1 MAIRKSRAGFPGSA
15 NTNSGSRSLARNRM
29 RRMLLEDLEKR
40 QLLAVGPQL
49 IGIQPNNSD
58 LIIDGSVRNQAPREL
73 TFRFDDSQII
83 HPSSLSGIRL
93 TRAGGDGS
101 FAQPTVATDFGTDGK
116 VDVQLTGRV
125 AGRALTVQVTRADL
139 GANNAPVFSVSGNTV
154 GIALNSNFTT
164 PTTAQQLVS
173 AINASPLLVPVMGAS
188 INGGLGSTV
197 IGSINPTYS
206 PLTLN
211 RTGDVVIQPGKVV
224 IGDAPNENE
233 VTLRFAESLPNDLYR
248 AEIFGFD
255 DPVAGIIGL
264 RNTTPTGAAGD
275 LFKPTSSNQRQ
286 DTINFRLDLGPQV
299 TAVVPQPVVRN
310 ANNSLQQLR
319 DTIVVYFDNDKLLV
333 ENNAAGQPTS
343 RSAENPEFY
352 QLIFTDETVRN
363 TDDQRFLPQSV
374 QYNASAN
381 TATLRFG
388 QDIDSLTG
396 SNSGARTFRLR
407 IGTRET
413 EPITPRLSEAAATV
427 ISDFNTGGAAK
438 FRFTS
443 RVLGEAGSGIQI
455 TISNTNTGNPPLIT
469 ATGRTIHIELGS
481 NNVTAAQLLAALQTS
496 SASSNLVSVQLEAGS
511 VGSTLLNKPI
521 NYSPLTVVGLG
532 STYTTAM
539 NLGAI
544 GSSATDQTSLIL
556 SSEINAVPYNF
567 DLIGAQDDAGMRDVP
582 NEAGASF
589 EQYIN
594 AAFGADKVA
603 GVTTINYN
611 FQLIY
616 ATDSSGN
623 PLTNAITEKQ
633 KQRAREVLQIWSDN
647 LGIQFIETPNS
658 GITIATG
665 SLAALTGTSPNV
677 VITNAINMGVQIDP
691 AFRASRLIL
700 DAQRQWGDNYGEDW
714 SRAALTG
721 MGMLLGLE
729 RAGDLPSGTLM
740 ALSTAFV
747 NAGLSNATPADEPV
761 FPGAYDVLHGQH
773 IFRPDSNDIDL
784 YRFEVDFGGADRVG
798 LFVAETYA
806 ERLANSSPL
815 DTLLHLYKQR
825 QATATSNLAAGESL
839 SIKFDAIQPGRLGN
853 NLQIF
858 VTRSERGVGAQPII
872 NVFDNLITIDLNS
885 TVGQET
891 TAAQFVDSLNADPK
905 VANLVKVTLSRG
917 SGTTRVGNRDI
928 TFSPIVLKGGE
939 LELISR
945 NDNYFSDDSF
955 IQQQLSSG
963 VYFIGVSASGNDSYD
978 PTIPD
983 TGFGGTTQGKYD
995 LRVTFRAQVDT
1006 TDAIQ
1011 DVAGGF
1017 VGDQSIAIDGDADGV
1032 AGGTY
1037 NFWFQ
1042 TRPLD
1047 RVLQFNAGGS
1057 ADLESKII
1065 TITGANGTVR
1075 NFEFSSDALVGIGN
1089 TRIDYTLAS
1098 TAGDLSQKL
1107 FDAIRS
1113 RGELGVSAISNGIRL
1128 TLQGERTVQLSPGLN
1143 NIEVQGRMI
1152 FVDKVA
1158 GPNADGSLAKPFNN
1172 IAGTGVANAFAS
1184 ALPGDIVRIVG
1195 NGGQDRRVETSND
1208 NIAYE
1213 IGIDL
1218 LNGAALSDGSS
1229 MDVPQGVTTMID
1241 AGAILK
1247 LRRARIGVGSSSQ
1260 GVDRSNGALQVLGTP
1275 ALTDSNGRLLRA
1287 ADGSVIPG
1295 SVFFTSWLDQSLGF
1309 DTYAPQT
1316 TPSVGDWGGI
1326 TYRRDVDRAAGRSDL
1341 EDEGIFLQYVNHA
1354 DLRYGGGGNVVID
1367 SIQQVVNP
1375 IQMIDMRPTVT
1386 FNKISNSANAAMSA
1400 APNSFEETNFNEPR
1414 FQQNGKFTSDYDRVG
1429 PEIHHNLLTNN
1440 SLNGL
1445 FVRVD
1450 TPTGNSIRPLTVAA
1464 RFDDIDIPYIIA
1476 ENIFVSAT
1484 PGGAILDTTRPLA
1497 NLTALQATVGGTLL
1511 PGTYNYKV
1519 TFVDING
1526 YETPASDAT
1535 GNVDLSV
1542 GQTAVQLFGLPLTS
1556 GEYVA
1561 RRLYRSNSVGGGQYT
1576 QVAQIDATSSGFIDL
1591 GQDSGGVLVRD
1602 RANLSGVTFAVAAGG
1617 SFTPGTFNYR
1627 LVMIDSAGRESIA
1640 SDGTNNITV
1649 TANQRITISNLPLT
1663 QAGFSGRRLYRSAPG
1678 GSGTYTL
1685 VAELRDPASAT
1696 TTVFVDNGGNL
1707 GTVLSTYS
1715 LGTLRPRLDAS
1726 LVIDP
1731 GAVLKFEGARIE
1743 IGPGANLIAEGTDG
1757 APIIFTSKLDDRYG
1771 AGGSFDTNNDAA
1783 GSTPQARDWGGI
1795 YASTGSTLSL
1805 DHVTVAYA
1813 GGVTKL
1819 EGTFKAFNPIE
1830 LQQADGRITNSTFE
1844 FNQDGIGGQGPLNR
1858 LGRLDNRSATIFVRG
1873 AQPILVGNTFRNNRG
1888 SAIDID
1894 ANSLSAD
1901 LRVDY
1906 GRSNGLVERLE
1917 EFDSNRGPLIRE
1929 NRMSNNQMNGLE
1941 IRGDELMTESVWD
1954 DTDIV
1959 HVLFNSITVS
1969 NFVHEG
1975 GLRLQS
1981 APTESLVVKLLGYG
1995 ANFNYLSGTG
2005 ITATGTTTNANDRI
2019 GGTVEII
2026 GQPGFPV
2033 ILTSFH
2039 DDSVGAGLQPDG
2051 TPQTDT
2057 NNNGVAS
2064 IPRPA
2069 DWRSIVLDQNSNDRN
2084 VATVMEIE
2092 SPTAI
2097 APGFNSTT
2105 NTAQLL
2111 GDLAGRPTASDE
2123 NFRLGFV
2130 VQGVLSQ
2137 PGDVD
2142 VYSFTGEAGTE
2153 VWFDVDSTTYTLDSV
2168 IEVLNSNGQLLARS
2182 DNSTAET
2189 LDPSLITRTTAIS
2202 RTLVN
2207 PLPSQVNGNLRKNAS
2222 GLLKEDGTTN
2232 ARDAG
2237 LRVVLPGNAGSRS
2250 TYHFR
2255 IRSSSTNIDN
2265 FSAGLTSGSYEVQ
2278 VRIRESQE
2286 NPGSSVQYADIRYA
2300 TNGIQLKGLPKH
2312 SPLLGEFQED
2322 ESSAGGA
2329 ASNNDVTGANVNNG
2343 GTLIS
2348 RDQYLGN
2355 LLSTDRGTIS
2365 VGGEIK
2371 TAGDLDFYR
2380 FQVGYTNL
2388 LNNSIAGATVSELE
2402 PNDSIASAQS
2412 LDLEVFQLVN
2422 NPNVQNSTTRPYVV
2436 ISGTGNGTFDYYSF
2450 TVPNAGAIGTFDTDA
2465 TNFDTELFLFDIGG
2479 TLLALNDDAALDPGS
2494 ISSLDSFI
2502 SFTFPSAGV
2511 YTIGVGRF
2519 NSDSTGG
2526 AITGSTPITGDAY
2539 QLNVSI
2545 DGKTGAAGGLTV
2557 LSAPVIFD
2565 IDYADGLNR
2574 ADTSLSVFQ
2583 VTGSPGFETFQLVLY
2598 SEDSNIADDQRRPL
2612 SLTDLEDFSRGSVG
2626 TKDPFIGTSALT
2638 SGTYSVAV
2646 SPASRIPSALSNSLT
2661 RREPVNSVLRVAD
2674 EGFETTVS
2682 NAVAELP
2689 TVPRLYDRNFVGVGT
2704 NLWRRATDNGAGHK
2718 ASSVFS
2724 FSGAAMTQAGGA
2736 QGDLISNAFS
2746 LGGYSA
2752 EDQSRLYF
2760 SYNLNAEGGDNFEV
2774 LVRTA
2779 TGDVSVASNSSA
2791 LTNGGGWRQARL
2803 NLAQFAGQ
2811 TDLRLIFRYN
2821 TNGANTSAASG
2832 VSIDDIIIG
2841 FAERGEMV
2849 LNAPAGA
2856 TFAGNTVAPN
2866 TTLTG
2871 QYQLEIRQGES
2882 FFTASPSGL
2891 TLNSAMDTND
2901 RSAAQVTL
2909 VAPEGRELADGDKF
2923 TLGDSGSQLTFE
2935 FNSVGSVTP
2944 GNVAIAFSTNDAD
2957 YVIAQRIR
2965 DAINDPGVQARIKV
2979 RAATSGGVV
2988 TGTTARDNRIN
2999 LYGQVS
3005 GDFKEFNRPAMS
3017 IINANASADTLRNEI
3032 FGAGITSTQ
3041 PAIFDGNAQSA
3052 GIVNF
3057 GGQTGVMLSTGRLA
3071 DALPNNHSDNTG
3083 TALPGAT
3090 GDVATNVAL
3099 GVTTTEATSLQA
3111 EFQFGDGT
3119 IGGDLFLE
3127 LAFASEEYNEING
3140 QDVVAVL
3147 VDGVNVALVPG
3158 TLSPVRSSTINS
3170 TTNSQLYY
3178 NNDPSD
3184 GGKYLRQT
3192 SLDGF
3197 TAPLLLSAL
3206 GLAAGPHTLKIVV
3219 ADVAS
3224 QLTDSVIFI
3233 RSASVGTTVKQRV
3246 FGGMQAIFH
3255 GGNSDQ
3261 NTNRDQGQVLIQNN
3275 FIRYS
3280 RDYGVLTEA
3289 GTRLQ
3294 DPRDLIGNI
3303 APRMASAMSSIPAL
3317 GSNASGAVRNL
3328 REIND
3333 AQLGGISTGIV
3344 ISNNVLENGGLGGV
3358 HILGEN
3364 PIYMIAPRF
3373 MPGPSTDTPPLIST
3387 DAATTSNSAPLDHF
3401 GSFVDDS
3408 DLLVIDAGRTRVQFE
3423 FEDIAGAGTGGPT
3436 FGSGIEQGNNWADNS
3451 VPIYY
3456 REDGGAQYLRFPGTS
3471 PGYSALE
3478 LLQSIRDSIFGS
3490 ILVTNGSTD
3499 SVRATVAPSV
3509 LGRLNDANS
3518 GRPGYINFYLS
3529 PALYLEGISN
3539 INFVNQNGA
3548 GNPFLIT
3555 RVDVSDTPQAFV
3567 RVVNNTVYG
3576 NDGRASFSPDT
3587 TVSEP
3592 NDTITTAVETWQGT
3606 AHNPVSFTMT
3616 AAIGD
3621 SSQFQAAPSQDVDLY
3636 KFKLDAGERV
3646 KVNIDTLGAT
3656 NLGLDSVLQIFDA
3669 SGRPQS
3675 FFDSATQRLT
3685 SLSDNT
3691 SAPGEATRLD
3701 PYVDFTATKSGVY
3714 YAAVSSKGN
3723 EKFDPLSLGN
3733 RVNGNSTGQYT
3744 INLSVLHAQDFT
3756 ITVQDQA
3763 AYNDGETFTIVQI
3776 PDFANTTNNTRTFE
3790 FDTNGGVAAGNIPI
3804 RINANYRAP
3813 DVARAI
3819 AGAINGLNNGGPVL
3833 TNVQQ
3838 LANGVFGAA
3847 SPLAPVTARPL
3858 GGISGVEN
3866 GLTLFPRR
3874 IDGFSPTHSA
3884 IGIGHDRVLSGALSN
3899 TSQGDGT
3906 TERFVVVSN
3915 AAYIISN
3922 GNILVDPDFN
3932 DNNNLDQILPESGI
3946 EVSKGANPTLMNN
3959 VFVNVQTPIIRDE
3972 SRVASTIPAFG
3983 NRIPVPFN
3991 TGIDVHPKQ
4000 GEVIIGGSIYQYVEP
4015 QAARNRLGFGIEA
4028 SPTNLPNTGLDFNT
4042 TVPAGVQIFVDAQG
4056 SQFLPAPYSPI
4067 IDSSLDSLE
4076 EREAFKTIK
4085 QAMGI
4090 ALSPVKAPSRD
4101 ATGQLR
4107 VDDPSVAPPSG
4118 LGADVFKDRG
4128 ALDRADFVGPS
4139 AQAAEPL
4146 DNDSGGV
4153 DTDKSVSVI
4162 QLSGGVYPEFRIQL
4176 VDGFETADPFPGIGI
4191 DDSTVVGP
4199 EIPGVRLTGAAITLF
4214 ENGRVLREG
4223 IDYRF
4228 SYDSTTNEVILT
4240 PLAGVWKNDRVYEVA
4255 VNNKNRFVLTAPA
4268 GDQVADG
4275 DIFTITD
4282 ADGGV
4287 VYYEFDSGYRLQ
4299 VPQGLTLLIPLAGGA
4314 TGGIADGDR
4323 FTIIAGAQTVT
4334 FEFDRNGNFLA
4345 GNRPILFTQGA
4356 SQAEMAA
4363 VVMAAIQASG
4373 LPVTPRLLS
4382 PGRVFIGA
4390 EAGVQLDTT
4399 FTTITQPP
4407 TTLAFKIPA
4416 LGPRPGGIVEGQTF
4430 TVSDG
4435 RRTVTFEYDTD
4446 STVAAGNTPLDF
4458 RGAATVADLT
4468 ALTAAGLA
4476 NSSLNISPQVFG
4488 TDLVYLGLS
4497 PGGSASVG
4505 TSRLT
4510 LNGLARTL
4518 TDGQVFSI
4526 QAGGVTRTFEFTR
4539 DLTVA
4544 PGNIAIPVSL
4554 TDTQD
4559 EIGARVATAIA
4570 AAGLGLTPVH
4580 INDGNISIGGQAS
4593 DSINV
4598 SGSPSLGLFGKPGVQ
4613 SHTRLQVFGPLLLTV
4628 PARGAADINDNS
4640 TFRISNNNRTVVFEF
4655 DRNFSGPS
4663 QPGNVIISYNA
4674 QNTAADI
4681 ATAIAVAVGSSG
4693 LGILPVNFGNG
4704 ILKLG
4709 SLQASQ
4715 VQVLAS
4721 NLTTSRGVMNDG
4733 ETFTINNGTQSV
4745 TFEFENVTFGNGFT
4759 AGNIPILF
4767 SATSTPDSVV
4777 QSMKAVIEGSSLGLT
4792 TTALPNGI
4800 LELNDTPRY
4809 QIDASS
4815 APTLIKSGVPGG
4827 ANAVFFIEDA
4837 NFTGADMVRA
4847 IVEAINASPGTRL
4860 SAMSRAG
4867 NTLFV
4872 ENAVSISPE
4881 VDNYFLRGVADLAGN
4896 LLKPNRINNETQ
4908 FTILMPGVQ
4917 LDYGDAPDPFT
4928 TTAGRYPTKHE
4939 NDGARHVLASSA
4951 NSPILLGSTIT
4962 ADANGTPTPD
4972 ANGDSGDDGVTFDS
4986 ATLPNR
4992 GKFNRNIFTSV
5003 TVTLS
5008 NPGYADAWIDFNA
5021 DGDWDDPGEKILD
5034 TVRFNSGALTR
5045 TFQIKVPDTAP
5056 IPAGPTTTFARFR
5069 SSSTGGL
5076 IPTGLAVDGEV
5087 EDYAVIIV
5095 PGTPPTAVNDTYS
5108 FNEDSIFTTSDPN
5121 GSVTPGFLI
5130 DDGVAAN
5137 DQDPEGGPLGVQV
5150 VTFPAHALTFNL
5162 NSDGTF
5168 TYQPVADFNGLDTFT
5183 YRPNDGVLTSNNIG
5197 TVTINVVTVNDAPVG
5212 GTDTQTTDEDVS
5224 LNLSESVLLANDTPG
5239 PANESAQTIRITGV
5253 SPLSDRGG
5261 SVNLISGRVIYTPPS
5276 NYSGADRF
5284 TYTVTDN
5291 GTSGGLAAPKSSVV
5305 VVNVTVLDKNDA
5317 PITVPKSG
5325 ETNED
5330 TALVFTT
5337 AELMLGDLPGPANEA
5352 GQSLVFFGV
5361 VANSTNGGTVT
5372 LSGNQV
5378 RYTPRPDFHGT
5389 DTFFYE
5395 VSDNGTS
5402 GGSPDPMIGRGTVT
5416 VTVLPVNDTPRVVSP
5431 LGTVTMLED
5440 APARVI
5446 DLNTVFFDPDV
5457 ASNGETLTF
5466 TVEPGHNT
5474 ALVTPTISSGL
5485 LNLQLLADKNGSTI
5499 ITIKATDSTNRSVT
5513 TQFSLVVTPVNDAPR
5528 LVKALPNLA
5537 AIEDV
5542 NPANVVLSPEF
5553 FFDPDIANGD
5563 VLTYSITSNSNPL
5576 LVTPFITGGSL
5587 GFSLGANRSGS
5598 SIIVVQVSDT
5608 SGQTVSGTMTLTVA
5622 PVNDAPVSVAD
5633 SYTVPRGTT
5642 LRTTD
5647 PRGVNAD
5654 PNDNGVLANDSD
5666 PEGNT
5671 MTAFVVTQPTHGT
5684 VTMNADG
5691 TFTYVHDG
5699 LSRITDTFTYRAS
5712 DGGAQNSLGAVT
5724 TVTLTIGQAPPP
5736 PHQNPLVVGN
5746 EDGTTGH
5753 RDVNADGF
5761 ITPIDALLVINFLN
5775 TNNGGRSVVGLPA
5788 PPPYRDVSGDNF
5800 ISALDALLVI
5810 NYLNTRGRSGGGE
5823 GELTGEGESTAAQWM
5838 APIDAGRGL
5847 ENSSIGVRTRDLSP
5861 GELYG
5866 PLKPTESG
5874 DDFFAEVGT
5883 DAWSMADTSWADVP
5897 NEVTESQEVPVDLAF
5912 ASLMPDLHE
5921 NGAT

>member
-15 NTNSGSRSLARNRM
+15 NSNPGLRTLARNRM

-58 LIIDGSVRNQAPREL
+58 LIVDGSVRNEAPREL

-83 HPSSLSGIRL
+83 NPSTLSGIRL
-93 TRAGGDGS
+93 TRAGGDGT
-101 FAQPTVATDFGTDGK
+101 FALPTVATDFGTGGK
-116 VDVQLTGRV
+116 VDVQLTGVV
-125 AGRALTVQVTRADL
+125 AGRTLTVQVTRADL
-139 GANNAPVFSVSGNTV
+139 GANGAPTFTLNGNTV
-154 GIALNSNFTT
+154 GITLNSNFSK
-164 PTTAQQLVS
+164 PTTAQQLVT
-173 AINASPLLVPVMGAS
+173 AINASPLLIPVMVAN
-188 INGGLGSTV
+188 INGGFGETP

-206 PLTLN
+206 PLSLT
-211 RTGDVVIQPGKVV
+211 RSGDIVIQPGKVV

-255 DPVAGIIGL
+255 DPVAGIVGL
-264 RNTTPTGAAGD
+264 RNTTPSGGVGD
-275 LFKPTSSNQRQ
+275 LFKPTLPNQRQ

-299 TAVVPQPVVRN
+299 TAVVPQPVVRD
-310 ANNSLQQLR
+310 ANNALQQLR

-333 ENNAAGQPTS
+333 ENDSSGHPKPY
-343 RSAENPEFY
+343 SAENPEFY

-388 QDIDSLTG
+388 QDINNLPG
-396 SNSGARTFRLR
+396 SNSGSRTFRLR

-413 EPITPRLSEAAATV
+413 APIAPRLSEAAATV
-427 ISDFNTGGAAK
+427 ISDFNTAGAVK

-455 TISNTNTGNPPLIT
+455 NITNSNTNNPIAVT
-469 ATGRTIHIELGS
+469 ANGRTINIDLGS
-481 NNVTAAQLLAALQTS
+481 STVTAAQLLAALQTS
-496 SASSNLVSVQLEAGS
+496 SASSNLVSVQLEPGS
-511 VGSTLLNKPI
+511 VASTVLNKPI

-556 SSEINAVPYNF
+556 SSEIDPVPYNF
-567 DLIGAQDDAGMRDVP
+567 DLIGAQDDPGMRDVP
-582 NEAGASF
+582 DEAGGSF

-603 GVTTINYN
+603 GVTTISYN
-611 FQLIY
+611 FKLNY
-616 ATDSSGN
+616 ASDSSGN
-623 PLTNAITEKQ
+623 LLTNAITEKQ
-633 KQRAREVLQIWSDN
+633 KQRAREVLQIWSDH
-647 LGIQFIETPNS
+647 LGIQFIETPSS

-665 SLAALTGTSPNV
+665 SLAALTGTSPSV
-677 VITNAINMGVQIDP
+677 VVTNSINMGVQIDP
-691 AFRASRLIL
+691 AFRSSLLIL

-806 ERLANSSPL
+806 ERLTNSSPL
-815 DTLLHLYKQR
+815 DTLLHLYKQK
-825 QATATSNLAAGESL
+825 QATATSNLAAGEAL

-872 NVFDNLITIDLNS
+872 SVFDNLITIDLNS
-885 TVGQET
+885 TPGQET
-891 TAAQFVDSLNADPK
+891 TASQFVDSLNANPA
-905 VANLVKVTLSRG
+905 VAKLVKVTLARG
-917 SGTTRVGNRDI
+917 SGSTVIGNRDI
-928 TFSPIVLKGGE
+928 TYSPIVLKGGD
-939 LELISR
+939 LELVAR
-945 NDNYFSDDSF
+945 NDNYFSNDSF

-983 TGFGGTTQGKYD
+983 TGFGGSTQGKYD

-1017 VGDQSIAIDGDADGV
+1017 AGDQSVAIDGDADGV
-1032 AGGTY
+1032 PGGTY
-1037 NFWFQ
+1037 NYWFQ

-1057 ADLESKII
+1057 ADLEGKII

-1075 NFEFSSDALVGIGN
+1075 NFEFSSDTVVGIGN
-1089 TRIDYTLAS
+1089 TRVDYTLAS

-1107 FDAIRS
+1107 FEAIRS

-1128 TLQGERTVQLSPGLN
+1128 TLQGERTVTKSPGLN
-1143 NIEVQGRMI
+1143 NIDVQGRMI

-1172 IAGTGVANAFAS
+1172 IAGSGVANAFAS

-1195 NGGQDRRVETSND
+1195 NGGQDRKLESTND

-1218 LNGAALSDGSS
+1218 LNGSALSDGSS

-1247 LRRARIGVGSSSQ
+1247 LRRARIGVGSTSQ
-1260 GVDRSNGALQVLGTP
+1260 GVDRSDGALQVLGTP

-1287 ADGSVIPG
+1287 SDGSVIPG
-1295 SVFFTSWLDQSLGF
+1295 SVFFTSWLDETLGF
-1309 DTYAPQT
+1309 DTYAPKT
-1316 TPSVGDWGGI
+1316 SPSVGDWGGI
-1326 TYRRDVDRAAGRSDL
+1326 TYRRDVDAAAGRRDL

-1354 DLRYGGGGNVVID
+1354 DIRYGGGGNVVID
-1367 SIQQVVNP
+1367 SVQQVVNP

-1429 PEIHHNLLTNN
+1429 PEIHHNILTNN

-1445 FVRVD
+1445 FIRVD
-1450 TPTGNSIRPLTVAA
+1450 TPTGNSIRQLTVPA
-1464 RFDDIDIPYIIA
+1464 RFDDIDIPYIIS
-1476 ENIFVSAT
+1476 ENIFVSST

-1497 NLTALQATVGGTLL
+1497 NLTALQPTVGGTLL

-1519 TFVDING
+1519 TFVDVYG

-1535 GNVDLSV
+1535 GNVDLTV

-1561 RRLYRSNSVGGGQYT
+1561 RRLYRSNNSGGGVYT

-1591 GQDSGGVLVRD
+1591 GQSSGGVLVRD
-1602 RANLSGVTFAVAAGG
+1602 RANVSGVTFTNQAGG
-1617 SFTPGTFNYR
+1617 TFVPGVYNYR

-1640 SDGTNNITV
+1640 SDVTSNVTV
-1649 TANQRITISNLPLT
+1649 AANEQITISNLPLT
-1663 QAGFSGRRLYRSAPG
+1663 QAGYSGRRLYRSAPG
-1678 GSGTYTL
+1678 GTAAYTL
-1685 VAELRDPASAT
+1685 VAELRDPADAT
-1696 TTVFVDNGGNL
+1696 VATFVDKGGNL
-1707 GTVLSTYS
+1707 GTVLSEYA

-1743 IGPGANLIAEGTDG
+1743 IGPGANLIAEGTVG
-1757 APIIFTSKLDDRYG
+1757 APIVFTSKLDDRYG
-1771 AGGSFDTNNDAA
+1771 AGGSFDTNNDGS
-1783 GSTPQARDWGGI
+1783 GSTPKPRDWGGI

-1805 DHVTVAYA
+1805 DHVTLAYA

-1844 FNQDGIGGQGPLNR
+1844 FNEDGIGGQGPLNR
-1858 LGRLDNRSATIFVRG
+1858 LGRLDNRAATIFVRG
-1873 AQPILVGNTFRNNRG
+1873 TQPILVGNTFRNNRG

-1894 ANSLSAD
+1894 ANSLTAD

-1906 GRSNGLVERLE
+1906 GRSNGAAERLD

-1929 NRMSNNQMNGLE
+1929 NRMFNNQMNGLE
-1941 IRGDELMTESVWD
+1941 IRGDELMTASIWD

-1981 APTESLVVKLLGYG
+1981 SPTESLVVKLQGYG

-2033 ILTSFH
+2033 ILTSFR

-2057 NNNGVAS
+2057 NNDGVAT

-2084 VATVMEIE
+2084 VASVMEIE
-2092 SPTAI
+2092 SPTAV

-2105 NTAQLL
+2105 NTAQFL
-2111 GDLAGRPTASDE
+2111 GDLASRPTASDE
-2123 NFRLGFV
+2123 NFRLGFAV
-2130 VQGVLSQ
+2130 HGVLSQ
-2137 PGDVD
+2137 PGDID
-2142 VYSFTGEAGTE
+2142 VYSFTAEAGTE
-2153 VWFDVDSTTYTLDSV
+2153 VWFDVDNTTYSLDTV

-2182 DNSTAET
+2182 DDSTAET
-2189 LDPSLITRTTAIS
+2189 LNPNLITRTTAINP
-2202 RTLVN
+2202 TLVN
-2207 PLPSQVNGNLRKNAS
+2207 PLPSQVNGKLRTNAS
-2222 GLLKEDGTTN
+2222 GLLKEDGTIN
-2232 ARDAG
+2232 ERDAG

-2265 FSAGLTSGSYEVQ
+2265 FSAGLTSGSYDVQ
-2278 VRIRESQE
+2278 VRTREAQE
-2286 NPGSSVQYADIRYA
+2286 NPGSTVQYADIRYS
-2300 TNGIQLKGLPKH
+2300 TNGIDIHGLPKH

-2322 ESSAGGA
+2322 ESAGGTA
-2329 ASNNDVTGANVNNG
+2329 NNDVNGLNVNNG
-2343 GTLIS
+2343 GTLLS

-2365 VGGEIK
+2365 VGGELSSG
-2371 TAGDLDFYR
+2371 GDLDFYR

-2388 LNNSIAGATVSELE
+2388 LNSSIAGATVTEAE
-2402 PNDSIASAQS
+2402 PNDSISSAQN
-2412 LDLEVFQLVN
+2412 LDNESFQLVN
-2422 NPNVQNSTTRPYVV
+2422 NSNVQNSTFRPYVV
-2436 ISGTGNGTFDYYSF
+2436 ISGGGDGTFDYYSF
-2450 TVPNAGAIGTFDTDA
+2450 TVPNAGATATFDMDA
-2465 TNFDTELFLFDIGG
+2465 TNFDTELFLFDNGG
-2479 TLLALNDDAALDPGS
+2479 NLLASNDDGVTLDPGS
-2494 ISSLDSFI
+2494 ISSLDSFL
-2502 SFTFPSAGV
+2502 SFTFPAAGV
-2511 YTIGVGRF
+2511 YVIGVGRF
-2519 NSDSTGG
+2519 NSDSIGG
-2526 AITGSTPITGDAY
+2526 QITGSAPLVGDSY
-2539 QLNVSI
+2539 QLNVSV
-2545 DGKTGAAGGLTV
+2545 DGKSGAAGGVTTLT
-2557 LSAPVIFD
+2557 APVNFD

-2583 VTGSPGFETFQLVLY
+2583 VTGTPGNEFYQLVLY
-2598 SEDSNIADDQRRPL
+2598 GEDSNIADDQRRPL
-2612 SLTDLEDFSRGSVG
+2612 SLTDLEDMSRGSVG
-2626 TKDPFIGTSALT
+2626 TKDAYIGTAALP
-2638 SGTYSVAV
+2638 SGTYTVAV
-2646 SPASRIPSALSNSLT
+2646 SAASRMPAALNDPLT
-2661 RREPVNSVLRVAD
+2661 RREPLNSIIRVAD
-2674 EGFETTVS
+2674 EGFESTIST
-2682 NAVAELP
+2682 AVAVAP
-2689 TVPRLYDRNFVGVGT
+2689 TVPRLFDRNFAGAGT
-2704 NLWRRATDNGAGHK
+2704 NLWRRGTDGAAGHK
-2718 ASSVFS
+2718 ASSVFN
-2724 FSGAAMTQAGGA
+2724 FTGAAQTQAGGA
-2736 QGDLISNAFS
+2736 SGDLVSNAFS

-2752 EDQSRLYF
+2752 EDQARLYF
-2760 SYNLNAEGGDNFEV
+2760 SYNLSAESNDAFTV

-2779 TGDVSVASNSSA
+2779 TGDVPIASNSTGLVNS
-2791 LTNGGGWRQARL
+2791 GQWRQARL
-2803 NLAQFAGQ
+2803 NLSQFAGQ
-2811 TDLRLIFRYN
+2811 TDLRLVFRYN
-2821 TNGANTSAASG
+2821 TNGTNASPASG
-2832 VSIDDIIIG
+2832 VAIDDIIIG

-2849 LNAPAGA
+2849 LNAPAGSAFA
-2856 TFAGNTVAPN
+2856 TNAVSAN

-2882 FFTASPSGL
+2882 FFTAAPSGL

-2901 RSAAQVTL
+2901 RSATQVSL
-2909 VAPEGRELADGDKF
+2909 VAPEGRELVDGDKF

-2935 FNSVGSVTP
+2935 FNSTGSVTP
-2944 GNVAIAFSTNDAD
+2944 GNVAIPFTATDAD

-2979 RAATSGGVV
+2979 RASSSGGVV
-2988 TGTTARDNRIN
+2988 SGTAARDNRIN

-3017 IINANASADTLRNEI
+3017 ILNASASANTLRNEI
-3032 FGAGITSTQ
+3032 FGTGIVGTQ
-3041 PAIFDGNAQSA
+3041 PAIFTGNAQSA
-3052 GIVNF
+3052 GVVSFN
-3057 GGQTGVMLSTGRLA
+3057 GQTGIMLSTGRLA
-3071 DALPNNHSDNTG
+3071 DALPNNLSDNTG
-3083 TALPGAT
+3083 TALPGAA

-3099 GVTTTEATSLQA
+3099 GVTTTEATSLQT

-3127 LAFASEEYNEING
+3127 LRFASEEYNEING

-3158 TLSPVRSSTINS
+3158 TASPINS
-3170 TTNSQLYY
+3170 SNINSATNSQLYY

-3184 GGKYLRQT
+3184 GGKYLTQT

-3197 TAPLLLSAL
+3197 TAPLVLSAL

-3219 ADVAS
+3219 ADVGN
-3224 QLTDSVIFI
+3224 QLTDSAVFI
-3233 RSASVGTTVKQRV
+3233 RTASVGTTVKPRT
-3246 FGGMQAIFH
+3246 FGGMQAIFY

-3275 FIRYS
+3275 FIRYA
-3280 RDYGVLTEA
+3280 RDYAVVTSP

-3294 DPRDLIGNI
+3294 DPRDLITNI
-3303 APRMASAMSSIPAL
+3303 APRMSGPMSNIPAL
-3317 GSNASGAVRNL
+3317 GGNASGAVRNL

-3344 ISNNVLENGGLGGV
+3344 VSNNVMESGGLGGV

-3364 PIYMIAPRF
+3364 PIYMITPSF
-3373 MPGPSTDTPPLIST
+3373 MPGPSTTTPPLIST
-3387 DAATTSNSAPLDHF
+3387 DSATTSNTNPFDHF
-3401 GSFVDDS
+3401 GSFIDDS

-3423 FEDIAGAGTGGPT
+3423 FEDLAGAGTGSPT
-3436 FGSGIEQGNNWADNS
+3436 FGSGTVQGNNWAQNS

-3456 REDGGAQYLRFPGTS
+3456 REDGGAQYLRFPNTS

-3478 LLQSIRDSIFGS
+3478 VMQSIRDSIYGS

-3499 SVRATVAPSV
+3499 SIRATVAPSI
-3509 LGRLNDANS
+3509 LGRLSDAAS
-3518 GRPGYINFYLS
+3518 GSPGYINFYLS

-3539 INFVNQNGA
+3539 INFVNQNGG
-3548 GNPFLIT
+3548 GNPFSIS
-3555 RVDVSDTPQAFV
+3555 RVDVSDTPQPFV

-3592 NDTITTAVETWQGT
+3592 NDTIATAVETWQGT
-3606 AHNPVSFTMT
+3606 AHNPTSFTMT

-3621 SSQFQAAPSQDVDLY
+3621 SSQFQAPASQDVDLY

-3646 KVNIDTLGAT
+3646 KVNIDTIGV
-3656 NLGLDSVLQIFDA
+3656 GLDSVLQIFDS

-3675 FFDSATQRLT
+3675 FFDSATQSIT
-3685 SLSDNT
+3685 TLSDNT
-3691 SAPGEATRLD
+3691 AAPGETVGLD
-3701 PYVDFTATKSGVY
+3701 PYIDFTATKSGVY
-3714 YAAVSSKGN
+3714 YAAVSSRAN

-3733 RVNGNSTGQYT
+3733 RVNGTSTGQYT
-3744 INLSVLHAQDFT
+3744 INLSVLHPQNFT

-3763 AYNDGETFTIVQI
+3763 AYNDGETFTIAQI
-3776 PDFANTTNNTRTFE
+3776 PDFAGTTSNTRTFE
-3790 FDTNGGVAAGNIPI
+3790 FDTNGAVAAGNIPI
-3804 RINANYRAP
+3804 RIDANYRAP

-3833 TNVQQ
+3833 TNDQQ
-3838 LANGVFGAA
+3838 LPNGIFGTAN
-3847 SPLAPVTARPL
+3847 PLDPVSARPL
-3858 GGISGVEN
+3858 GGISGVEG

-3874 IDGFSPTHSA
+3874 NDGNLPTHSSD
-3884 IGIGHDRVLSGALSN
+3884 GIGHDRQASGALSN
-3899 TSQGDGT
+3899 TSRGDGT

-3915 AAYIISN
+3915 AAYIVSN

-3932 DNNNLDQILPESGI
+3932 ANNNLDQLLPESGI
-3946 EVSKGANPTLMNN
+3946 EVSRGANPTLMNN
-3959 VFVNVQTPIIRDE
+3959 VFVNVQTPIVRDE
-3972 SRVASTIPAFG
+3972 TRVASTVPSFG
-3983 NRIPVPFN
+3983 NRQPVAFN
-3991 TGIDVHPKQ
+3991 TGINVHPKQ
-4000 GEVIIGGSIYQYVEP
+4000 GEVIVGGSIYQYVETA
-4015 QAARNRLGFGIEA
+4015 AARNRLGFGIEA
-4028 SPTNLPNTGLDFNT
+4028 SPTNVPNTGLDFNT
-4042 TVPAGVQIFVDAQG
+4042 TVPVGVQVFVDAQS
-4056 SQFLPAPYSPI
+4056 SQFLPAPQSPI

-4107 VDDPSVAPPSG
+4107 VDDPTVAPPSG

-4139 AQAAEPL
+4139 AQASKPL

-4153 DTDKSVSVI
+4153 DSDKSSSVI
-4162 QLSGGVYPEFRIQL
+4162 QLTGGVYPEFRIQL

-4214 ENGRVLREG
+4214 ENGQVLKEG

-4240 PLAGVWKNDRVYEVA
+4240 PLAGVWKDGRVYEVA

-4275 DIFTITD
+4275 DVFTITD
-4282 ADGGV
+4282 SNGGV

-4299 VPQGLTLLIPLAGGA
+4299 VPQGLNLLIPLAGGA

-4323 FTIIAGAQTVT
+4323 FTITAGSQTVT

-4356 SQAEMAA
+4356 SQAEMSAA
-4363 VVMAAIQASG
+4363 VIAAIQASG

-4382 PGRVFIGA
+4382 AGKVFLGTD
-4390 EAGVQLDTT
+4390 AGVQLDTT

-4435 RRTVTFEYDTD
+4435 RRSVTFEYDTD
-4446 STVAAGNTPLDF
+4446 SVVAAGNTPLDF
-4458 RGAATVADLT
+4458 RGAATVADL
-4468 ALTAAGLA
+4468 ANLTQAGLA
-4476 NSSLNISPQVFG
+4476 SSSLNINPQVVG

-4497 PGGSASVG
+4497 PSGSASVG

-4518 TDGQVFSI
+4518 TDGQTFTI

-4539 DLTVA
+4539 DPVVTA
-4544 PGNIAIPVSL
+4544 GNIAIPVNV

-4559 EIGARVATAIA
+4559 DIGARVAAAIA
-4570 AAGLGLTPVH
+4570 AAGLGLNPVH
-4580 INDGNISIGGQAS
+4580 ISDGNISIGGQAS
-4593 DSINV
+4593 DTISV
-4598 SGSPSLGLFGKPGVQ
+4598 AGSSLSLFGKPGVQ
-4613 SHTRLQVFGPLLLTV
+4613 SHTRLQVFGPLLLNV
-4628 PARGAADINDNS
+4628 PSRGAADINDDS
-4640 TFRISNNNRTVVFEF
+4640 TFRITNAGKTVVFEF
-4655 DRNFSGPS
+4655 DRNFSGAS
-4663 QPGNVIISYNA
+4663 QPGNVVINYNA
-4674 QNTAADI
+4674 QNTATDI
-4681 ATAIAVAVGSSG
+4681 ATAISVAIASSG
-4693 LGILPVNFGNG
+4693 LGIVPVTVGNG
-4704 ILKLG
+4704 VLNLG
-4709 SLQASQ
+4709 LLQASQ
-4715 VQVLAS
+4715 IQLLAS

-4745 TFEFENVTFGNGFT
+4745 TFEFENVTFGNGYT

-4792 TTALPNGI
+4792 TTVLPNGT

-4809 QIDASS
+4809 QIDSRG

-4847 IVEAINASPGTRL
+4847 MVDAINNSSDTPLT
-4860 SAMSRAG
+4860 AMNRAG
-4867 NTLFV
+4867 DTLFV
-4872 ENAVSISPE
+4872 SNAVSVSPE
-4881 VDNYFLRGVADLAGN
+4881 IDNYYLRGVADLGGN

-4928 TTAGRYPTKHE
+4928 TTGGRYPTKHE
-4939 NDGARHVLASSA
+4939 NDGARHVIAPA
-4951 NSPILLGSTIT
+4951 GTTAILLGSTIS
-4962 ADANGTPTPD
+4962 ADTNGTPTPD
-4972 ANGDSGDDGVTFDS
+4972 ALGDSDDGVTFDS

-5008 NPGYADAWIDFNA
+5008 SPGYADAWIDFNA

-5034 TVRFNSGALTR
+5034 AVRFNAGALTR

-5056 IPAGPTTTFARFR
+5056 VPAVATTTFARFR

-5076 IPTGLAVDGEV
+5076 IPTGLSVDGEV
-5087 EDYAVIIV
+5087 EDYAVTIV
-5095 PGTPPTAVNDTYS
+5095 PGTPPTAINDNYT
-5108 FNEDSIFTTSDPN
+5108 FNEDSTFTTLDPN
-5121 GSVTPGFLI
+5121 GSATPGFLI

-5150 VTFPAHALTFNL
+5150 VTFPAHSQTFNL

-5168 TYQPVADFNGLDTFT
+5168 TYRPVADFNGVDTFT
-5183 YRPNDGVLTSNNIG
+5183 YRVNDGVLTSNNIG
-5197 TVTINVVTVNDAPVG
+5197 TVTINVAAINDAPVG
-5212 GTDTQTTDEDVS
+5212 GVDSQSTDEDVV
-5224 LNLSESVLLANDTPG
+5224 LNLSEATLVANDAPG
-5239 PANESAQTIRITGV
+5239 PANESSQTIRITGV
-5253 SPLSDRGG
+5253 SPISARGG
-5261 SVNLISGRVIYTPPS
+5261 SVSLVSGRVIYTPPS
-5276 NYSGADRF
+5276 NYSGPDQF
-5284 TYTVTDN
+5284 TYTITDN
-5291 GTSGGLAAPKSSVV
+5291 GTSGGLAAPLSSDVI
-5305 VVNVTVLDKNDA
+5305 VNVTVLDKNDA

-5325 ETNED
+5325 QTDED
-5330 TALVFTT
+5330 IPLDFAVADLI
-5337 AELMLGDLPGPANEA
+5337 AGDTVGPPSESS
-5352 GQSLVFFGV
+5352 QTLSFSGV
-5361 VANSTNGGTVT
+5361 IATSANGGTVT
-5372 LSGNQV
+5372 RNGNVV
-5378 RYTPRPDFHGT
+5378 RYTPPLDFNGI

-5402 GGSPDPMIGRGTVT
+5402 NGLPDPMIGRGTVT
-5416 VTVLPVNDTPRVVSP
+5416 VNVRQVNDAPRVKTA

-5446 DLNTVFFDPDV
+5446 DLSTVFFDPDV
-5457 ASNGETLTF
+5457 ASNSDSLTYSI
-5466 TVEPGHNT
+5466 VAGHDS
-5474 ALVTPTISSGL
+5474 ALVTPTISGGL
-5485 LNLQLLADKNGSTI
+5485 LNLQLLADKNGSTV
-5499 ITIKATDSTNRSVT
+5499 ITVKATDSTNLSVT
-5513 TQFSLVVTPVNDAPR
+5513 TSFSLVVTPVNDAPR
-5528 LVKALPNLA
+5528 LIKALPNPTTS
-5537 AIEDV
+5537 EDV
-5542 NPANVVLSPEF
+5542 KPANVVLSPEF
-5553 FFDPDIANGD
+5553 FFDPDLGNGD

-5576 LVTPFITGGSL
+5576 LVTPTLTGGTL
-5587 GFSLGANRSGS
+5587 AFTLGANRSGS
-5598 SIIVVQVSDT
+5598 SVIVLQVSDS
-5608 SGQTVSGTMTLTVA
+5608 SGQTVTGTMTLTVA
-5622 PVNDAPVSVAD
+5622 PVNDSPTTVAD

-5642 LRTTD
+5642 LKTTD
-5647 PRGVNAD
+5647 PRGVNSD
-5654 PNDNGVLANDSD
+5654 PSDDGVLANDSD
-5666 PEGNT
+5666 PEGSAI
-5671 MTAFVVTQPTHGT
+5671 TAVLVTPPTHGT
-5684 VTMNADG
+5684 LTLNADG

-5699 LSRITDTFTYRAS
+5699 LSQTTDSFVYRAS
-5712 DGGAQNSLGAVT
+5712 DGSAQSVNTL
-5724 TVTLTIGQAPPP
+5724 VTLTIGKAPPP
-5736 PHQNPLVVGN
+5736 LHQNPLVVN
-5746 EDGTTGH
+5746 TEDGNTGH

-5761 ITPIDALLVINFLN
+5761 ISPIDALLIINFLN
-5775 TNNGGRSVVGLPA
+5775 TQGPRTVVGLQA
-5788 PPPYRDVSGDNF
+5788 PPPYRDVNGDNF
-5800 ISALDALLVI
+5800 ISAIDALLVI
-5810 NYLNTRGRSGGGE
+5810 NYLNSRSRAGGGE
-5823 GELTGEGESTAAQWM
+5823 GELQGEGELAAQWM
-5838 APIDAGRGL
+5838 APIVAGRGI
-5847 ENSSIGVRTRDLSP
+5847 ENTSVGIRTIELAD
-5861 GELYG
+5861 GEIYG
-5866 PLKPTESG
+5866 PVQPTEPG
-5874 DDFFAEVGT
+5874 DNFFAEVGS
-5883 DAWSMADTSWADVP
+5883 DSWSLADTSWAGQQNDA
-5897 NEVTESQEVPVDLAF
+5897 ESTEKPVDLIF
-5912 ASLMPDLHE
+5912 ASLMPDLDE
-5921 NGAT
+5921 NEAT

>member
-15 NTNSGSRSLARNRM
+15 NFNSGLRTLARNRM

-58 LIIDGSVRNQAPREL
+58 LIVDGSVRNQAPREL

-83 HPSSLSGIRL
+83 NASTLSGIRL

-101 FAQPTVATDFGTDGK
+101 FALSTAATDFGTDGK

-125 AGRALTVQVTRADL
+125 PGQTLTVQVTRADL
-139 GANNAPVFSVSGNTV
+139 GANAAPNFTVTGNTV
-154 GIALNSNFTT
+154 GITLNSNVTT
-164 PTTAQQLVS
+164 PTTAQQLVT
-173 AINASPLLVPVMGAS
+173 AINASPLLIPVMGAS
-188 INGGLGSTV
+188 VNGGLGSTV
-197 IGSINPTYS
+197 IGSIAPTYS

-211 RTGDVVIQPGKVV
+211 RTGDVIIQPGKVV

-255 DPVAGIIGL
+255 DPVAGIVGL
-264 RNTTPTGAAGD
+264 RNTTPSGAVGD
-275 LFKPTSSNQRQ
+275 LFKPTISSQRQ
-286 DTINFRLDLGPQV
+286 DTVNFRLDLGPQV

-333 ENNAAGQPTS
+333 ENNSLGQPTS
-343 RSAENPEFY
+343 RSAENPQFY

-388 QDIDSLTG
+388 QDINSLPGSNTG
-396 SNSGARTFRLR
+396 SRTFRLR

-413 EPITPRLSEAAATV
+413 EPITPRLSESAATV
-427 ISDFNTGGAAK
+427 ISDFNTAGAAK

-443 RVLGEAGSGIQI
+443 RVLGEAGSGIKINI
-455 TISNTNTGNPPLIT
+455 TNSNSGPIAIT
-469 ATGRTIHIELGS
+469 ATGRTINIDLGS

-496 SASSNLVSVQLEAGS
+496 SASSNLVSIQLEPGS
-511 VGSTLLNKPI
+511 VGTTLLNKPI

-539 NLGAI
+539 NLGAV

-556 SSEINAVPYNF
+556 SSEIDAVPYNF
-567 DLIGAQDDAGMRDVP
+567 DLIGAQDDLGMRDVP
-582 NEAGASF
+582 NEAGGSF

-594 AAFGADKVA
+594 SAFGADKVA
-603 GVTTINYN
+603 GVTTISYN
-611 FQLIY
+611 FKLNY
-616 ATDSSGN
+616 ASDSSGN
-623 PLTNAITEKQ
+623 LLTNAITEKQ
-633 KQRAREVLQIWSDN
+633 KQRAREVLQIWSDH
-647 LGIQFIETPNS
+647 LGIQFIETPNT

-665 SLAALTGTSPNV
+665 SLAALTGTSPSV
-677 VITNAINMGVQIDP
+677 VITNSINMGVQIDP
-691 AFRASRLIL
+691 AFRASLLIL

-761 FPGAYDVLHGQH
+761 FPGAYDVLHGQNV
-773 IFRPDSNDIDL
+773 FRPDSNDIDL

-806 ERLANSSPL
+806 ERLTNSSPL

-825 QATATSNLAAGESL
+825 QASVTSNLAAGEAL

-853 NLQIF
+853 NLQVF

-885 TVGQET
+885 TLGQET
-891 TAAQFVDSLNADPK
+891 TAAQFVDSLNANAAVSK
-905 VANLVKVTLSRG
+905 LVKVTLARG
-917 SGTTRVGNRDI
+917 SGTTLVGNRDI
-928 TFSPIVLKGGE
+928 TYSPIVLKGGD
-939 LELISR
+939 LELVSR
-945 NDNYFSDDSF
+945 NDNYFSNDSF

-995 LRVTFRAQVDT
+995 LRITFRAQVDT

-1011 DVAGGF
+1011 DTAGGF

-1032 AGGTY
+1032 PGGTY

-1057 ADLESKII
+1057 ADLEGKII

-1075 NFEFSSDALVGIGN
+1075 NFEFSSDPIVGIGN
-1089 TRIDYTLAS
+1089 TRVDYTLAS

-1107 FDAIRS
+1107 FEAIRS
-1113 RGELGVSAISNGIRL
+1113 RGELGVSAISNGIRI
-1128 TLQGERTVQLSPGLN
+1128 TLQGERTVSMSPGLN

-1172 IAGTGVANAFAS
+1172 IAGSGVANAFAS

-1195 NGGQDRRVETSND
+1195 NGGQDRRLETSND

-1247 LRRARIGVGSSSQ
+1247 LRRARIGVGSTSQ
-1260 GVDRSNGALQVLGTP
+1260 GVDRSEGALQVLGTP
-1275 ALTDSNGRLLRA
+1275 ALTDSNGRLIRA
-1287 ADGSVIPG
+1287 ADGSLIPG

-1326 TYRRDVDRAAGRSDL
+1326 TYRRDVDQAAGRRDL

-1367 SIQQVVNP
+1367 SVQQVVNP

-1429 PEIHHNLLTNN
+1429 PEIHHNTLTNN

-1445 FVRVD
+1445 FIRVD
-1450 TPTGNSIRPLTVAA
+1450 TPTGNAIRPLTVAA
-1464 RFDDIDIPYIIA
+1464 RFDDIDIPYIIS

-1497 NLTALQATVGGTLL
+1497 NLTALQPTVGGTLL

-1519 TFVDING
+1519 TFVDVNG

-1542 GQTAVQLFGLPLTS
+1542 GQTAIQLFGLPLTS

-1561 RRLYRSNSVGGGQYT
+1561 RRLYRSNNSAGGVYT

-1591 GQDSGGVLVRD
+1591 GQNSGGVLVRD
-1602 RANLSGVTFAVAAGG
+1602 RANVSGVTFANQAGG
-1617 SFTPGTFNYR
+1617 AFVPGAYNYR
-1627 LVMIDSAGRESIA
+1627 MVMIDSAGRESIA
-1640 SDGTNNITV
+1640 SDVTSNVTV
-1649 TANQRITISNLPLT
+1649 AANQRVTLNNLPLT
-1663 QAGFSGRRLYRSAPG
+1663 QSGYSGRRLYRSAPG
-1678 GSGTYTL
+1678 GAAPYTL
-1685 VAELRDPASAT
+1685 VAELRDPANVST
-1696 TTVFVDNGGNL
+1696 TTFVDNGGNL
-1707 GTVLSTYS
+1707 STVLSEYA

-1743 IGPGANLIAEGTDG
+1743 IGPGANLIAEGTVG

-1771 AGGSFDTNNDAA
+1771 AGGSFDTNNDGA
-1783 GSTPQARDWGGI
+1783 GSTPKARDWGGI

-1805 DHVTVAYA
+1805 DHVTLAYA

-1844 FNQDGIGGQGPLNR
+1844 FNEDGIGGQGPLNR
-1858 LGRLDNRSATIFVRG
+1858 LGRLDNRAATIFVRG
-1873 AQPILVGNTFRNNRG
+1873 TQPILVGNTFRNNRG

-1894 ANSLSAD
+1894 ANSLTSD

-1906 GRSNGLVERLE
+1906 GRSNGLADRLE
-1917 EFDSNRGPLIRE
+1917 EFDSNRGPMIRE
-1929 NRMSNNQMNGLE
+1929 NRMYNNEMNGLE
-1941 IRGDELMTESVWD
+1941 VRGDELMTASVWD

-1981 APTESLVVKLLGYG
+1981 SPTESLVVKLIGYG
-1995 ANFNYLSGTG
+1995 TNFNYLGGTG
-2005 ITATGTTTNANDRI
+2005 ITATGTRTNANDRV

-2033 ILTSFH
+2033 IMTSFR

-2057 NNNGVAS
+2057 NNDGVAT
-2064 IPRPA
+2064 IARPS
-2069 DWRSIVLDQNSNDRN
+2069 DWRSIILDENSNDRN
-2084 VATVMEIE
+2084 VATIMEIE

-2111 GDLAGRPTASDE
+2111 GDLSSRPTASDE

-2142 VYSFTGEAGTE
+2142 VYSFTAEAGTE
-2153 VWFDVDSTTYTLDSV
+2153 VWFDVDKTTYSLDTV

-2189 LDPSLITRTTAIS
+2189 LDPTLITRTTAIIP
-2202 RTLVN
+2202 TLVN
-2207 PLPSQVNGNLRKNAS
+2207 RLPSQVNGNLRKNTS

-2265 FSAGLTSGSYEVQ
+2265 FTAGLTSGSYEVQ
-2278 VRIRESQE
+2278 IRTRETQE

-2300 TNGIQLKGLPKH
+2300 TNGIQIKGLPKH

-2322 ESSAGGA
+2322 ESAGG
-2329 ASNNDVTGANVNNG
+2329 SNNDVTGGNVNNG

-2355 LLSTDRGTIS
+2355 LLSTDRATIS
-2365 VGGEIK
+2365 VGGQISNG
-2371 TAGDLDFYR
+2371 GDLDFYR

-2388 LNNSIAGATVSELE
+2388 LNNSISGATVAENE
-2402 PNDSIASAQS
+2402 PNDSIGSAQS
-2412 LDLEVFQLVN
+2412 LDTEAFQLVN
-2422 NPNVQNSTTRPYVV
+2422 NTNVQNSTTRPYVV

-2450 TVPNAGAIGTFDTDA
+2450 TVPNAGAVGTFDMDA
-2465 TNFDTELFLFDIGG
+2465 ANFDTELFLFDSGG
-2479 TLLALNDDAALDPGS
+2479 NLLSLNDDAGLDPGS
-2494 ISSLDSFI
+2494 ISALDSFL
-2502 SFTFPSAGV
+2502 SFTFPAAGT
-2511 YTIGVGRF
+2511 YIIGVGRF
-2519 NSDSTGG
+2519 NSDAFGG
-2526 AITGSTPITGDAY
+2526 VITGLAPQSGDIY

-2545 DGKTGAAGGLTV
+2545 DGKSGAAGGVTTLT
-2557 LSAPVIFD
+2557 APVNFD

-2583 VTGSPGFETFQLVLY
+2583 VTGGVGNESYQLVLY
-2598 SEDSNIADDQRRPL
+2598 GEDSNIADDQRRPL
-2612 SLTDLEDFSRGSVG
+2612 SLTDLEDMSRGSVG
-2626 TKDPFIGTSALT
+2626 TKDAFIGTAALP
-2638 SGTYSVAV
+2638 SGLYSVAV
-2646 SPASRIPSALSNSLT
+2646 SSASRIPSALNDPLT
-2661 RREPVNSVLRVAD
+2661 RREPLNSVIRVAD

-2682 NAVAELP
+2682 TAVAELP
-2689 TVPRLYDRNFVGVGT
+2689 TVPRLFDRNFAGTGT
-2704 NLWRRATDNGAGHK
+2704 NLWRRAVDGSAGHK

-2724 FSGAAMTQAGGA
+2724 FTGNGVTQASGA
-2736 QGDLISNAFS
+2736 QGDLVSNAFS

-2752 EDQSRLYF
+2752 EDQARLYF
-2760 SYNLNAEGGDNFEV
+2760 SYNLNAEAGDNFTV

-2779 TGDVSVASNSSA
+2779 TGDVPVTSNTT
-2791 LTNGGGWRQARL
+2791 LNNGGGWRQARL

-2811 TDLRLIFRYN
+2811 TDLRLVFRYN
-2821 TNGANTSAASG
+2821 TNGPNASPTSG

-2849 LNAPAGA
+2849 LNAPSGA
-2856 TFAGNTVAPN
+2856 NFAGNPVSAN

-2871 QYQLEIRQGES
+2871 QYQLEIRQGDS

-2891 TLNSAMDTND
+2891 ALNSAMDTND
-2901 RSAAQVTL
+2901 RSASQVTL
-2909 VAPEGRELADGDKF
+2909 VAPEGRELVDGDKF

-2935 FNSVGSVTP
+2935 FNSIGSVTP
-2944 GNVAIAFSTNDAD
+2944 GNVAVAFSATDAD
-2957 YVIAQRIR
+2957 FVIAQRIR

-2979 RAATSGGVV
+2979 RASSSGGVV
-2988 TGTTARDNRIN
+2988 TGTAARDNRIN

-3005 GDFKEFNRPAMS
+3005 GDFKEFNRPPMS
-3017 IINANASADTLRNEI
+3017 IINANANANTLRNEI
-3032 FGAGITSTQ
+3032 FGTGITATQ
-3041 PAIFDGNAQSA
+3041 PAVFNGNAQSA
-3052 GIVNF
+3052 GIVSF
-3057 GGQTGVMLSTGRLA
+3057 GGQTGIMLSTGRLV
-3071 DALPNNHSDNTG
+3071 DALPNNLSDNTG
-3083 TALPGAT
+3083 TALPGAA

-3099 GVTTTEATSLQA
+3099 GVTTTEATSLQT

-3127 LAFASEEYNEING
+3127 LRFASEEYNEING

-3158 TLSPVRSSTINS
+3158 TASPIRSSTINS
-3170 TTNSQLYY
+3170 TANSQLYY

-3184 GGKYLRQT
+3184 GGKFITQT

-3197 TAPLLLSAL
+3197 TAPLQLSAL

-3219 ADVAS
+3219 ADVAN
-3224 QLTDSVIFI
+3224 QLTDSAIFI
-3233 RSASVGTTVKQRV
+3233 RTASVGTTVTPRK
-3246 FGGMQAIFH
+3246 FGGMQAIFF
-3255 GGNSDQ
+3255 GGYSDQ

-3280 RDYGVLTEA
+3280 RDYAVLTEP

-3303 APRMASAMSSIPAL
+3303 APQMAGAMSSIPAL
-3317 GSNASGAVRNL
+3317 GGNASGAVRNL

-3344 ISNNVLENGGLGGV
+3344 ISNNVMESGGLGGV

-3364 PIYMIAPRF
+3364 PIYMIRPSF
-3373 MPGPSTDTPPLIST
+3373 LPGPTTTTPPLISS
-3387 DAATTSNSAPLDHF
+3387 DAATTSNTNPFDHF

-3423 FEDIAGAGTGGPT
+3423 FEDLAGSGTGGPT
-3436 FGSGIEQGNNWADNS
+3436 FGSGTVQGNGWGQNS

-3456 REDGGAQYLRFPGTS
+3456 REDGGTQYLRAPNTS

-3478 LLQSIRDSIFGS
+3478 LLQSMRDSIFGS

-3499 SVRATVAPSV
+3499 TVRATVAPSV
-3509 LGRLNDANS
+3509 FGRLSDATTGS
-3518 GRPGYINFYLS
+3518 AGYINFYLS
-3529 PALYLEGISN
+3529 PALYIEGISN
-3539 INFVNQNGA
+3539 VNFVNQVAG
-3548 GNPFLIT
+3548 GNPFTIS
-3555 RVDVSDTPQAFV
+3555 RVDVSDTPQPFV
-3567 RVVNNTVYG
+3567 RVVNNTIYG

-3606 AHNPVSFTMT
+3606 AHNPTSFTMT

-3621 SSQFQAAPSQDVDLY
+3621 SSQFQAPASQDVDLY

-3646 KVNIDTLGAT
+3646 KVDINTIAP
-3656 NLGLDSVLQIFDA
+3656 NLGLDSVLQIFDS
-3669 SGRPQS
+3669 SGRPQA
-3675 FFDSATQRLT
+3675 FLDSVTNTLT
-3685 SLSDNT
+3685 TISNNNA
-3691 SAPGEATRLD
+3691 APGEAVGLD
-3701 PYVDFTATKSGVY
+3701 PYIDFTATKSGVY
-3714 YAAVSSKGN
+3714 YAAVSSRGN
-3723 EKFDPLSLGN
+3723 EKFDPLSLAN
-3733 RVNGNSTGQYT
+3733 RVNGTSTGQYT

-3756 ITVQDQA
+3756 ITAQDQA
-3763 AYNDGETFTIVQI
+3763 AYADGETFTIVQI
-3776 PDFANTTNNTRTFE
+3776 PDFANTTSNTRTFE
-3790 FDTNGGVAAGNIPI
+3790 FDNNGAVAAGNIPI
-3804 RINANYRAP
+3804 RINAEYRAP

-3833 TNVQQ
+3833 PNAQQ
-3838 LANGVFGAA
+3838 LPNGIFGTA

-3874 IDGFSPTHSA
+3874 IDGLLPTHSSD
-3884 IGIGHDRVLSGALSN
+3884 GIGHDRLASGVLSN
-3899 TSQGDGT
+3899 TSRGDGT

-3932 DNNNLDQILPESGI
+3932 DNNNLDQLIPESGI
-3946 EVSKGANPTLMNN
+3946 VVSEGANPTLMNN
-3959 VFVNVQTPIIRDE
+3959 VFVNVQTPIVRDE
-3972 SRVASTIPAFG
+3972 TRVQNTNQSFG
-3983 NRIPVPFN
+3983 NRQPVAFN
-3991 TGIDVHPKQ
+3991 TGVNVHPKQ
-4000 GEVIIGGSIYQYVEP
+4000 GEVIVGGSIYQYAEP
-4015 QAARNRLGFGIEA
+4015 AAARNRSGFGIEA
-4028 SPTNLPNTGLDFNT
+4028 SPTNVPNTGLDFNT
-4042 TVPAGVQIFVDAQG
+4042 IVPAGIQIFVDAQA
-4056 SQFLPAPYSPI
+4056 SQFLPAPQSPI

-4107 VDDPSVAPPSG
+4107 VDDPTVAPPSG

-4139 AQAAEPL
+4139 AQASKPL

-4153 DTDKSVSVI
+4153 DTDKSTSVI

-4199 EIPGVRLTGAAITLF
+4199 DIPGVRLTGAAITLF
-4214 ENGRVLREG
+4214 ENGRVLQEG

-4240 PLAGVWKNDRVYEVA
+4240 PLAGVWKDGRVYEVA

-4275 DIFTITD
+4275 DVFTITD

-4299 VPQGLTLLIPLAGGA
+4299 VPQGLSLLIPLAGGA

-4323 FTIIAGAQTVT
+4323 FTITAGAQVIT

-4345 GNRPILFTQGA
+4345 GNRPILYTQGA

-4363 VVMAAIQASG
+4363 AVIAAIQASG
-4373 LPVTPRLLS
+4373 LPVTPRLL
-4382 PGRVFIGA
+4382 PAGKVFLGA
-4390 EAGVQLDTT
+4390 DAGVQLDTT
-4399 FTTITQPP
+4399 FTTITQPA

-4435 RRTVTFEYDTD
+4435 RRTLTFEYDTD
-4446 STVAAGNTPLDF
+4446 SVVAAGNTPLDF

-4468 ALTAAGLA
+4468 LLTQAGLA
-4476 NSSLNISPQVFG
+4476 NSSLNINPQVVG
-4488 TDLVYLGLS
+4488 TDLVYIGLS
-4497 PGGSASVG
+4497 PNGSASVG
-4505 TSRLT
+4505 TSRLA

-4518 TDGQVFSI
+4518 TDGQTFTI
-4526 QAGGVTRTFEFTR
+4526 QAGGVSRTFEFTR

-4544 PGNIAIPVSL
+4544 PGNIAIPVAV

-4559 EIGARVATAIA
+4559 EIGARVAAAIA
-4570 AAGLGLTPVH
+4570 AAGLGLNPVH
-4580 INDGNISIGGQAS
+4580 ISDGNISIGGQAS
-4593 DSINV
+4593 DTINV
-4598 SGSPSLGLFGKPGVQ
+4598 SGSSLGLFGNPGVQ

-4628 PARGAADINDNS
+4628 PSRGAADINDNS
-4640 TFRISNNNRTVVFEF
+4640 TFRITNNGVTKVFEF
-4655 DRNFSGPS
+4655 DRNFSGAS
-4663 QPGNVIISYNA
+4663 APGNIVISYNP
-4674 QNTAADI
+4674 QNTASDI
-4681 ATAIAVAVGSSG
+4681 ASAILVAVAGSG
-4693 LGILPVNFGNG
+4693 LGILPINRGNG
-4704 ILKLG
+4704 VLNLG
-4709 SLQASQ
+4709 SLQANQ

-4721 NLTTSRGVMNDG
+4721 NLTTTRGVMNDG
-4733 ETFTINNGTQSV
+4733 ETFTINNGTLSV
-4745 TFEFENVTFGNGFT
+4745 TFEFENVTLGNGFT
-4759 AGNIPILF
+4759 AGNVPILY

-4792 TTALPNGI
+4792 TTVLPNGTI
-4800 LELNDTPRY
+4800 ELNDTPRY
-4809 QIDASS
+4809 QIDSRG

-4837 NFTGADMVRA
+4837 NFTGTDMVRA
-4847 IVEAINASPGTRL
+4847 MVDAINASPDTRL
-4860 SAMSRAG
+4860 SAMNRAG

-4881 VDNYFLRGVADLAGN
+4881 IDNYFIRGVADLAGN

-4928 TTAGRYPTKHE
+4928 TTGGRYPTKHE
-4939 NDGARHVLASSA
+4939 NDGARHVLPAPGSTG
-4951 NSPILLGSTIT
+4951 ILLGSTIS
-4962 ADANGTPTPD
+4962 ADSNGTPTPD
-4972 ANGDSGDDGVTFDS
+4972 AKGDNDDGVTFDS
-4986 ATLPNR
+4986 ATLPTR
-4992 GKFNRNIFTSV
+4992 GKFNRNIFTGI

-5008 NPGYADAWIDFNA
+5008 SPGYADAWIDFNA

-5034 TVRFNSGALTR
+5034 AVRFNSGALTR

-5108 FNEDSIFTTSDPN
+5108 FNEDSTFTTSDPN
-5121 GSVTPGFLI
+5121 GSTTPGFLI

-5137 DQDPEGGPLGVQV
+5137 DQDPEGGALGVQV
-5150 VTFPAHALTFNL
+5150 VTFPTHSLTFNL

-5168 TYQPVADFNGLDTFT
+5168 TYRPVADFNGVDTFT
-5183 YRPNDGVLTSNNIG
+5183 YRVNDGVLTSNNIG

-5212 GTDTQTTDEDVS
+5212 GVDTQTTDEDVP
-5224 LNLSESVLLANDTPG
+5224 LNLNESVLLANDTPG
-5239 PANESAQTIRITGV
+5239 PANESSQTIRITGV
-5253 SPLSDRGG
+5253 SPISDRGG
-5261 SVNLISGRVIYTPPS
+5261 SVSLVAGRVIYTPPS

-5284 TYTVTDN
+5284 TYTITDN
-5291 GTSGGLAAPKSSVV
+5291 GTSGGLAAPLSSVV
-5305 VVNVTVLDKNDA
+5305 VVNVTVLDKNDV
-5317 PITVPKSG
+5317 PITVPKTG
-5325 ETNED
+5325 QTNED
-5330 TALVFTT
+5330 TALDFNTSD
-5337 AELMLGDLPGPANEA
+5337 LILGDTAGPLPSEA
-5352 GQSLVFFGV
+5352 GQTVTFRGV
-5361 VANSTNGGTVT
+5361 IATSTNGGTVT
-5372 LSGNQV
+5372 LNGGVV
-5378 RYTPRPDFHGT
+5378 RYTPPQDFNGF

-5395 VSDNGTS
+5395 VIDNGTS
-5402 GGSPDPMIGRGTVT
+5402 GGNLDPMIGRGTVT
-5416 VTVLPVNDTPRVVSP
+5416 VDVRAVNDAPRVQSP
-5431 LGTVTMLED
+5431 LGTVTMIED

-5457 ASNGETLTF
+5457 LSNSDVLTF
-5466 TVEPGHNT
+5466 TVVAGHNT
-5474 ALVTPTISSGL
+5474 ALVTPTVSGGL
-5485 LNLQLLADKNGSTI
+5485 LNLQLLADKNGTTT
-5499 ITIKATDSTNRSVT
+5499 ITIRATDSTNQSVT
-5513 TQFSLVVTPVNDAPR
+5513 TSFTLVVTPVNDAPR
-5528 LVKALPNLA
+5528 LVKALPNPTTN
-5537 AIEDV
+5537 EDV
-5542 NPANVVLSPEF
+5542 SPANVLLSPEF

-5563 VLTYSITSNSNPL
+5563 VLTYTINSNSNPL
-5576 LVTPFITGGSL
+5576 LVTPTVAGGTL
-5587 GFSLGANRSGS
+5587 AFSMGANRSGT
-5598 SIIVVQVSDT
+5598 SIIVLQVSDT
-5608 SGQTVSGTMTLTVA
+5608 SGQTVTGTMTLTVV
-5622 PVNDAPVSVAD
+5622 PVNDAPVPVAD

-5647 PRGVNAD
+5647 PRGVTPD
-5654 PNDNGVLANDSD
+5654 TNDNGVLANDSD

-5671 MTAFVVTQPTHGT
+5671 MTAILVTPPTHGT
-5684 VTMNADG
+5684 VTLNSDG
-5691 TFTYVHDG
+5691 TFTYVHNG
-5699 LSRITDTFTYRAS
+5699 LSQVTDTFTYRAS
-5712 DGGAQNSLGAVT
+5712 DGGAQNALGAIT
-5724 TVTLTIGQAPPP
+5724 TVTLNIDKAPPST
-5736 PHQNPLVVGN
+5736 HQNPLVVST
-5746 EDGTTGH
+5746 EDGNTGH

-5761 ITPIDALLVINFLN
+5761 ISPIDALLVINFLN
-5775 TNNGGRSVVGLPA
+5775 TQGSRSVVGLPA
-5788 PPPYRDVSGDNF
+5788 PPPYRDVNGDNF
-5800 ISALDALLVI
+5800 ISPVDALLVI
-5810 NYLNTRGRSGGGE
+5810 NYLNNRGRAGGE
-5823 GELTGEGESTAAQWM
+5823 GEMEGEGESPATQWM
-5838 APIDAGRGL
+5838 APILAGPIMAGRGI
-5847 ENSSIGVRTRDLSP
+5847 ENASIGVRTLELSE
-5861 GELYG
+5861 GEFYG
-5866 PLKPTESG
+5866 PVQSLETG
-5874 DDFFAEVGT
+5874 DDFFAEVGS
-5883 DAWSMADTSWADVP
+5883 DSWSMADTSWADRDKD
-5897 NEVTESQEVPVDLAF
+5897 EERHEMPVDLVF
-5912 ASLMPDLHE
+5912 ASLMSDLDE
-5921 NGAT
+5921 NRAT

>member
-139 GANNAPVFSVSGNTV
+139 GANNAAVFSVSGNTV
-154 GIALNSNFTT
+154 GIALNSNFST

-173 AINASPLLVPVMGAS
+173 AINASPLLVPVMGAR
-188 INGGLGSTV
+188 INGGLGNTV

-333 ENNAAGQPTS
+333 ENNSAGQPTS

-407 IGTRET
+407 VGTRET

-427 ISDFNTGGAAK
+427 ISDFNTAGAAK

-469 ATGRTIHIELGS
+469 ASGRTINIELGS
-481 NNVTAAQLLAALQTS
+481 NSVTAAQLLAALQTS
-496 SASSNLVSVQLEAGS
+496 SASSNLVSVQLEPGS
-511 VGSTLLNKPI
+511 VGTTLLNKPI

-532 STYTTAM
+532 STFTTAM

-567 DLIGAQDDAGMRDVP
+567 DLIGAQDDPGMRDVP

-623 PLTNAITEKQ
+623 ALTNAITEKQ
-633 KQRAREVLQIWSDN
+633 KQRAREALQIWSDH
-647 LGIQFIETPNS
+647 LGVQFIETPNS

-721 MGMLLGLE
+721 IGMLLGLE

-872 NVFDNLITIDLNS
+872 NVFDNLISIDLNS

-928 TFSPIVLKGGE
+928 TFSPIVLKGGD

-1057 ADLESKII
+1057 ADLEGKII

-1107 FDAIRS
+1107 FEAIRS

-1128 TLQGERTVQLSPGLN
+1128 TLQGERTVQMSPGLN

-1497 NLTALQATVGGTLL
+1497 NLTALQATVGGSLL

-1640 SDGTNNITV
+1640 SDVTNNITV
-1649 TANQRITISNLPLT
+1649 TANQRVTISNLPLT

-1783 GSTPQARDWGGI
+1783 GSTPQPRDWGGI

-1830 LQQADGRITNSTFE
+1830 LQQADARITNSTFE

-1894 ANSLSAD
+1894 ANSLIAD

-1906 GRSNGLVERLE
+1906 GRSNGSVERLE

-1995 ANFNYLSGTG
+1995 TNFNYLSGTG

-2278 VRIRESQE
+2278 VRAREAQE

-2322 ESSAGGA
+2322 ESSVGGT
-2329 ASNNDVTGANVNNG
+2329 ASNNDVTGTNVNNG

-2355 LLSTDRGTIS
+2355 LLSTDRATIS
-2365 VGGEIK
+2365 VGGNLAS
-2371 TAGDLDFYR
+2371 AGDLDFYR
-2380 FQVGYTNL
+2380 FQVGYNNL
-2388 LNNSIAGATVSELE
+2388 
-2402 PNDSIASAQS
+2402 
-2412 LDLEVFQLVN
+2412 LVN
-2422 NPNVQNSTTRPYVV
+2422 NP
-2436 ISGTGNGTFDYYSF
+2436 
-2450 TVPNAGAIGTFDTDA
+2450 
-2465 TNFDTELFLFDIGG
+2465 
-2479 TLLALNDDAALDPGS
+2479 AL
-2494 ISSLDSFI
+2494 
-2502 SFTFPSAGV
+2502 T
-2511 YTIGVGRF
+2511 
-2519 NSDSTGG
+2519 
-2526 AITGSTPITGDAY
+2526 
-2539 QLNVSI
+2539 
-2545 DGKTGAAGGLTV
+2545 
-2557 LSAPVIFD
+2557 APVVFD

-2574 ADTSLSVFQ
+2574 ADTSLSVFR
-2583 VTGSPGFETFQLVLY
+2583 VSGFAGNETYQLVLY
-2598 SEDSNIADDQRRPL
+2598 TEDSNIADDQRRPL

-2626 TKDPFIGTSALT
+2626 TKDPFIGTAALA

-2646 SPASRIPSALSNSLT
+2646 SSASRIPSVLNDPST
-2661 RREPVNSVLRVAD
+2661 RREPVNSVIRVAD
-2674 EGFETTVS
+2674 EGFESTVS
-2682 NAVAELP
+2682 NAVFGLP
-2689 TVPRLYDRNFVGVGT
+2689 TVPQLFDRNFVGAGT
-2704 NLWRRATDNGAGHK
+2704 NLWRRSTDFSAGHK
-2718 ASSVFS
+2718 ASNVFS
-2724 FSGAAMTQAGGA
+2724 FTGTGMTQAGGA

-2746 LGGYSA
+2746 LGGYA
-2752 EDQSRLYF
+2752 AADQAKLYF
-2760 SYNLNAEGGDNFEV
+2760 SYNLNSEAGDNFDV
-2774 LVRTA
+2774 LVRTP
-2779 TGDVSVASNSSA
+2779 TGDVPVPANLLNLQS
-2791 LTNGGGWRQARL
+2791 GGWFQSSV
-2803 NLAQFAGQ
+2803 NLGAVPGVVGQ

-2821 TNGANTSAASG
+2821 TNGANASATSG

-2849 LNAPAGA
+2849 LNAPSGA
-2856 TFAGNTVAPN
+2856 TFAGNTVPAN

-2882 FFTASPSGL
+2882 FFTASPFGL
-2891 TLNSAMDTND
+2891 TLNSASDTND

-2935 FNSVGSVTP
+2935 FNSAGSVTP

-3017 IINANASADTLRNEI
+3017 IMNANASADTLRNEI
-3032 FGAGITSTQ
+3032 FGTGITATQ
-3041 PAIFDGNAQSA
+3041 PAIFGGNAQSA

-3071 DALPNNHSDNTG
+3071 DALPNNLSDNTG

-3127 LAFASEEYNEING
+3127 LTFASEEYNEING

-3158 TLSPVRSSTINS
+3158 TLNPIRSSTINS
-3170 TTNSQLYY
+3170 TTNSQLFY

-3219 ADVAS
+3219 ADVAN
-3224 QLTDSVIFI
+3224 QLTDSAIFI
-3233 RSASVGTTVKQRV
+3233 RSASIGTTIKQRV

-3294 DPRDLIGNI
+3294 DPRDLISNI
-3303 APRMASAMSSIPAL
+3303 APRMASAMSNIPAL

-3344 ISNNVLENGGLGGV
+3344 ISNNVLESGGLGGV
-3358 HILGEN
+3358 HIAGEN
-3364 PIYMIAPRF
+3364 PIYMITPSF
-3373 MPGPSTDTPPLIST
+3373 LPGPSTDTPPLIST
-3387 DAATTSNSAPLDHF
+3387 DAATTSNTAPLDHF

-3423 FEDIAGAGTGGPT
+3423 FEDIAGAGTGSPT

-3518 GRPGYINFYLS
+3518 ANPGYINFYLS
-3529 PALYLEGISN
+3529 PALYLEGISD
-3539 INFVNQNGA
+3539 INFVNQNGG
-3548 GNPFLIT
+3548 GNPFRIS

-3592 NDTITTAVETWQGT
+3592 NDTISTAVETWQGT

-3646 KVNIDTLGAT
+3646 KVNIDTLGAP

-3675 FFDSATQRLT
+3675 FFDRATQTLT
-3685 SLSDNT
+3685 TLSDNT
-3691 SAPGEATRLD
+3691 SAPGEATRMD

-3714 YAAVSSKGN
+3714 YAAVSSRAN

-3756 ITVQDQA
+3756 ITVQNQA

-3790 FDTNGGVAAGNIPI
+3790 FTRSGAVAAGNIPI
-3804 RINANYRAP
+3804 RIGAEYRAP

-3838 LANGVFGAA
+3838 LANGAFGAA

-3972 SRVASTIPAFG
+3972 SRVLVGGPIG
-3983 NRIPVPFN
+3983 NLLPTNFN
-3991 TGIDVHPKQ
+3991 TNVNVHPKQ

-4056 SQFLPAPYSPI
+4056 SQFLPAPFSPI

-4139 AQAAEPL
+4139 AQASKPL

-4199 EIPGVRLTGAAITLF
+4199 DIPGVRLTGAAITLF

-4323 FTIIAGAQTVT
+4323 FTIITGAQTVT

-4373 LPVTPRLLS
+4373 LPVSPRLLS

-4399 FTTITQPP
+4399 FTTITQPS

-4559 EIGARVATAIA
+4559 EIGARVAAAIA

-4598 SGSPSLGLFGKPGVQ
+4598 AGSPSLGLFGKPGVQ

-4640 TFRISNNNRTVVFEF
+4640 TFRITNNNRTVVFEF

-4681 ATAIAVAVGSSG
+4681 ATAIASAVSTSG

-4704 ILKLG
+4704 VLNLG

-4715 VQVLAS
+4715 VQVLSS

-4800 LELNDTPRY
+4800 LELNDSPRY
-4809 QIDASS
+4809 QIDSRL

-4867 NTLFV
+4867 DTLFV

-4881 VDNYFLRGVADLAGN
+4881 VDNYYLRGVADLAGN

-4939 NDGARHVLASSA
+4939 NDGARHVLASSE
-4951 NSPILLGSTIT
+4951 NTPILLGRTIT
-4962 ADANGTPTPD
+4962 AESNGTPTPD

-5008 NPGYADAWIDFNA
+5008 SPGYADAWIDFNA

-5168 TYQPVADFNGLDTFT
+5168 TYQPVADFNGVDTFT

-5212 GTDTQTTDEDVS
+5212 GTDSQTTDEDVA

-5291 GTSGGLAAPKSSVV
+5291 GTSGGLAAPKSSIV

-5317 PITVPKSG
+5317 PITVPKTG

-5337 AELMLGDLPGPANEA
+5337 AELILGDLPGPASEA

-5378 RYTPRPDFHGT
+5378 RYTPRPDFNGT

-5416 VTVLPVNDTPRVVSP
+5416 VTVLPINDTPRVTSP

-5440 APARVI
+5440 SPARVI

-5466 TVEPGHNT
+5466 TVEAGHN
-5474 ALVTPTISSGL
+5474 ASLVTPTISSGL
-5485 LNLQLLADKNGSTI
+5485 LNLQLLADKNGSTV
-5499 ITIKATDSTNRSVT
+5499 ITLKATDSTNRSVT
-5513 TQFSLVVTPVNDAPR
+5513 TQFNLVVTPVNDAPR

-5537 AIEDV
+5537 ALEDV
-5542 NPANVVLSPEF
+5542 NPANVALSPEF

-5576 LVTPFITGGSL
+5576 LVTPFITGGAL

-5671 MTAFVVTQPTHGT
+5671 MTALVVTQPTHGT

-5712 DGGAQNSLGAVT
+5712 DGGAQNALGAVT

-5775 TNNGGRSVVGLPA
+5775 TNGGGRSVVGLPA

-5823 GELTGEGESTAAQWM
+5823 GELAGEGESTAAQWM

-5874 DDFFAEVGT
+5874 DDFFADVGS

-5897 NEVTESQEVPVDLAF
+5897 HEVAKSQEVPVDLAF
-5912 ASLMPDLHE
+5912 ASLMPDLDE